1 MSVALLLLWLS
12 GVGFVVLG
20 YLDDPGYI
28 ENQKIWAKVSIVL
41 LMSLNGIYIHRTL
54 LPRLMEVSQ
63 GGSLIHDATESAT
76 FRLSFA
82 VSIAGWL
89 LAAFYGTAKFL
100 NQGYQY
106 SELFGLYLLI
116 VVLLLAFAVGG
127 GLWLVMTERKARRTQ
142 RNWNTLKARVRTLK
156 AEGMELPEGVRV
168 QVVENTAQDFT
179 LVIPAQPT
187 DLSDEELVGAA
198 GGAGSC
204 LCAFSFSL

>member
-1 MSVALLLLWLS
+1 MKLILLNIHLLSLAVALGSMLIAEHLISERVIFARKKPFSVDVYETVLFVSRAVSVALLLLWLS

-20 YLDDPGYI
+20 YFDDPGYI

-63 GGSLIHDATESAT
+63 GGSLIRDAAESAT

-106 SELFGLYLLI
+106 SELFGLYLVI
-116 VVLLLAFAVGG
+116 VVLLFA
-127 GLWLVMTERKARRTQ
+127 LSYLVHPERKAVPP
-142 RNWNTLKARVRTLK
+142 AAAAD
-156 AEGMELPEGVRV
+156 AE
-168 QVVENTAQDFT
+168 T
-179 LVIPAQPT
+179 
-187 DLSDEELVGAA
+187 SH
-198 GGAGSC
+198 
-204 LCAFSFSL
+204 